1 MTRVVERWENSY
13 YLSLSSLSICLVCAT
28 RPWLESSSGPLAWKL
43 IPQTILEGPGVIFY
57 KKKSI
62 YRAFELGCTNTIILF
77 SVRAL
82 FFRLGFDD
90 LPRCRR
96 FAMVLNNGNVETL
109 LVEDNQVA
117 EKIQNQTME
126 DSPTYFYR
134 FII

>member
-1 MTRVVERWENSY
+1 MLY
-13 YLSLSSLSICLVCAT
+13 SI
-28 RPWLESSSGPLAWKL
+28 S
-43 IPQTILEGPGVIFY
+43 
-57 KKKSI
+57 KSF
-62 YRAFELGCTNTIILF
+62 YRAFESGCTNTIILF

>member
-1 MTRVVERWENSY
+1 M
-13 YLSLSSLSICLVCAT
+13 
-28 RPWLESSSGPLAWKL
+28 
-43 IPQTILEGPGVIFY
+43 IFY
-57 KKKSI
+57 KKKNSI

-77 SVRAL
+77 SAGAL

-109 LVEDNQVA
+109 LIEDNQVA